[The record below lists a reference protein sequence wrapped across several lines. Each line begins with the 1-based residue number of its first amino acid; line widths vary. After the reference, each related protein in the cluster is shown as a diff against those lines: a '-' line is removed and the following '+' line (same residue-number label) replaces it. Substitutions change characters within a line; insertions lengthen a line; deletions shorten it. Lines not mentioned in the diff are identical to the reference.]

1 MTKKLAEKS
10 KLISLP
16 PSRSAEEPATP
27 SQAAPPAASLGP
39 LGAGAKRSYTGVGEM
54 MGVLGKTSPLG
65 RELEEV
71 KARLREFEGSVPVK
85 LLDPRQIGRSRLAN
99 RHESEF
105 TSEEFNR
112 LKDEISTAGVN
123 VQPIKVRPVPAVDGV
138 AYEVVYGHRRHRACL
153 DLGIQVLAMVETLED
168 RDLWLQMDRENR
180 ERLNLSPWEQ
190 GKSIQRA
197 LQAGL
202 FPSVRRLAE
211 EAGIDHSNAS
221 KALKLAELPPTVVE
235 AFSSPADLQLHW
247 ARPLGEAL
255 QKDPE
260 SVVERAKAIAARG
273 TVPRPPK
280 QVLDELLGQ
289 GAGGAESVRQLK
301 DGDKLLAQIT
311 QRRSGRISIDLHHP
325 VDIEQLEQTLRQ
337 LLNR

>member
-16 PSRSAEEPATP
+16 PSRTAEEP
-27 SQAAPPAASLGP
+27 SAAMPPASPAASLGP

-105 TSEEFNR
+105 ASEEFAR

-123 VQPIKVRPVPAVDGV
+123 VQPIKVRPVPEVDGV
-138 AYEVVYGHRRHRACL
+138 TYEVVYGHRRHRACL

-221 KALKLAELPPTVVE
+221 KALKLAELPPAVVE
-235 AFSSPADLQLHW
+235 AFSSPADLQIHW

-280 QVLDELLGQ
+280 QVLDELLGV
-289 GAGGAESVRQLK
+289 GSPAADVVRQLK

-311 QRRSGRISIDLHHP
+311 TRRSGRISIELHRA
-325 VDIEQLEQTLRQ
+325 VEIEQLEQALRK
-337 LLNR
+337 LLQG

>member
-10 KLISLP
+10 KLINLP
-16 PSRSAEEPATP
+16 PSGSEAGRTDSSGIAAATMGVVAPNPAV
-27 SQAAPPAASLGP
+27 
-39 LGAGAKRSYTGVGEM
+39 KRSYTGVGEM

-71 KARLREFEGSVPVK
+71 KARLRTYEGAVPVR
-85 LLDPRQIGRSRLAN
+85 LVDPRTVVRSRLAN

-105 TSEEFNR
+105 SSAEFLR
-112 LKDEISTAGVN
+112 LRDEISAAGVN
-123 VQPIKVRPVPAVDGV
+123 VQPIKVRPIDGQPG
-138 AYEVVYGHRRHRACL
+138 AQYEVVFGHRRHQACL
-153 DLGIQVLAMVETLED
+153 DLGIEVLAMIEPVED

-202 FPSVRRLAE
+202 FPSVRKLAD

-221 KALKLAELPPTVVE
+221 KALKLAELPPAVVE

-247 ARPLGEAL
+247 AKPIGEAL
-255 QKDPE
+255 QRDPD
-260 SVVERAKAIAARG
+260 SVMARAKIIAGRG

-280 QVLDELLGQ
+280 QVLNELLGLPATV
-289 GAGGAESVRQLK
+289 GPTVRQLR
-301 DGDKLLAQIT
+301 DGDRLVAELAVK
-311 QRRSGRISIDLHHP
+311 RNGRIQVELHVPADIDA
-325 VDIEQLEQTLRQ
+325 LEAMLRQ
-337 LLNR
+337 LLQR

>member
-16 PSRSAEEPATP
+16 PSRAVEEEAT
-27 SQAAPPAASLGP
+27 SPPAAPTHPALGP
-39 LGAGAKRSYTGVGEM
+39 LGAGTKRTYTGVGEM
-54 MGVLGKTSPLG
+54 MGVLGKSSPLG

-105 TSEEFNR
+105 ASEEFAR
-112 LKDEISTAGVN
+112 LKEEISTAGVN
-123 VQPIKVRPVPAVDGV
+123 VQPIKVRPIPEVDGV
-138 AYEVVYGHRRHRACL
+138 GYEVVYGHRRHRACL
-153 DLGIQVLAMVETLED
+153 DLGIQVLAMVESLED

-280 QVLDELLGQ
+280 QVLDELLGL
-289 GAGGAESVRQLK
+289 GPPSPDSVRQLK
-301 DGDKLLAQIT
+301 DGDKVLAQIT
-311 QRRSGRISIDLHHP
+311 SRRSGRISIELHRSVDL
-325 VDIEQLEQTLRQ
+325 ERLEQALRQ
-337 LLNR
+337 LLNG

>member
-10 KLISLP
+10 KLINLP
-16 PSRSAEEPATP
+16 PSGAADRSD
-27 SQAAPPAASLGP
+27 ASGGNGVP
-39 LGAGAKRSYTGVGEM
+39 LGFGSANPGVKRAYTGVGEM

-71 KARLREFEGSVPVK
+71 KARLRTYEGAVPVR
-85 LLDPRQIGRSRLAN
+85 LLDPRTVVRSRLAN

-105 TSEEFNR
+105 GSPEFLR
-112 LKDEISTAGVN
+112 LRDEISAAGVN
-123 VQPIKVRPVPAVDGV
+123 VQPIKVRPIQGQGEAQ
-138 AYEVVYGHRRHRACL
+138 YEVVFGHRRHQACL
-153 DLGIQVLAMVETLED
+153 DLGIEVLAMIEPVED

-202 FPSVRRLAE
+202 FPSVRKLSE

-221 KALKLAELPPTVVE
+221 KALKLAELPPAVVE
-235 AFSSPADLQLHW
+235 AFSSPGDIQLHW
-247 ARPLGEAL
+247 ARPIGEAL

-260 SVVERAKAIAARG
+260 SVMARAKAIASRG

-280 QVLDELLGQ
+280 QVLDELLGLPAT
-289 GAGGAESVRQLK
+289 AGPTIRQLR
-301 DGDKLLAQIT
+301 DGDKVLAELTVKRNGHVQ
-311 QRRSGRISIDLHHP
+311 IDLRHP
-325 VDIEQLEQTLRQ
+325 VEIDALEAALRAFLQ
-337 LLNR
+337 R